1 MTPGRRRALIGAYA
15 TFALFT
21 VLAGQFWRNLL
32 GWWGFGAV
40 VLVVVGG
47 GIALI
52 VAERPAWRWRR
63 IPKSTLA
70 FLLIATL
77 SLAWSFYPA
86 ASMLGLTITF
96 VTTLV
101 AVALALCLSWTRIV
115 RHLAGAIKW
124 VLGLSLVFELWVAIF
139 VRGPV
144 LPLFP
149 DFDVDGELPDA
160 FFWSRGLLFSG
171 GPIEGIV
178 ASRNLLG
185 MVALLG
191 LIVFGALLAA
201 GSVRRAQ
208 GIGWLVVSGVVML
221 LTRSATVIL
230 VGALVA
236 VALGFVVWAR
246 RVGPDRRR
254 GVYWAAAGALVAS
267 VTLLVVFWGALLD
280 LFGKSE
286 DVTGRFDIWEAV
298 TGLALERPWF
308 GWGWIGYWQPWV
320 EPFDGL
326 AVRNGVEYLQAH
338 NAWLDVWM
346 QVGVVGLI
354 AFASIVIGALW
365 RSWFLAVDRP
375 KDEQGRPLPHSAASL
390 VPLLLLVAL
399 IGQSLAESR
408 ILVESGWLLLVA
420 IAWSTKQRQWAPEPL
435 PAEPPPVPASRKP
448 PEFPEPVEGNPARFD
463 KLSERGFPEPV
474 EGNPARFDKLSE
486 Q

>member
-1 MTPGRRRALIGAYA
+1 MSPGRRRALIGAYA

-40 VLVVVGG
+40 VLVVVAG
-47 GIALI
+47 AAAMLI
-52 VAERPAWRWRR
+52 AERPRWSWRR
-63 IPKSTLA
+63 TPKSTLA
-70 FLLIATL
+70 FLLIAVL
-77 SLAWSFYPA
+77 SIAWSAYPG
-86 ASMLGLTITF
+86 ASALGVALTLITTF
-96 VTTLV
+96 V
-101 AVALALCLSWTRIV
+101 AVALVLCLDWTRIV

-124 VLGLSLVFELWVAIF
+124 VLALSLLLELWVAIF
-139 VRGPV
+139 VRGPL

-149 DFDVDGELPDA
+149 DFDPGAEKLPLA
-160 FFWSRGLLFSG
+160 FYWSRGLLFEG

-208 GIGWLVVSGVVML
+208 GIGWLVVAGVVML

-230 VGALVA
+230 VGVLVV

-246 RVGPDRRR
+246 RVGPERRR
-254 GVYWAAAGALVAS
+254 GVYWAAGGAAVAS

-286 DVTGRFDIWEAV
+286 DVTGRFDIWNAV
-298 TGLALERPWF
+298 IGLALERPWF

-346 QVGVVGLI
+346 QVGILGLI
-354 AFASIVIGALW
+354 AFASIVVGALW
-365 RSWFLAVDRP
+365 RSWFLSVDRP
-375 KDEQGRPLPHSAASL
+375 RDERGRLLPHSAASL

-408 ILVESGWLLLVA
+408 ILVEGGWLLLIA
-420 IAWSTKQRQWAPEPL
+420 IAWSTKQRQWAAEPL
-435 PAEPPPVPASRKP
+435 PAEPPPAL
-448 PEFPEPVEGNPARFD
+448 FPEPVEFREPAAFHEPAAFR
-463 KLSERGFPEPV
+463 EPV
-474 EGNPARFDKLSE
+474 EGKSVRSDRLGEPE